1 MDRGG
6 AIAGAAGLALLSGQ
20 RTILGVA
27 ITWCV
32 AQAGLNCMQAGVTA
46 LVPDRVP
53 VTQRGAV
60 SGWSGL
66 SQTIGVVLAVVLVS
80 DLITG
85 RVPAYLALGILVMAA
100 AIPILRAP
108 DPQVPRDELP
118 VFEARAVVR
127 AFRFSPRRYP
137 DFSWA
142 WATRFLVQL
151 GNSMTILYLLYFLRD
166 RVRYQQLFPGR
177 KAEQGLLILIVIYTL
192 ATVTTVVIGGVISD
206 RSGRRKPAVMFAGY
220 TMAAAAVLLA
230 AWPVW
235 TGAIIAAAV
244 LGLGYGVYASVD
256 QALVTQVLPTDA
268 DRAKDLG
275 IINIANSAPQVL
287 APALAAPIVT
297 YLGGYPVLF
306 GAVAAVTVAGGLRHE
321 NPIGALNGAGP
332 RPFPAQTANGP
343 ARGRGRA
350 VRWSSARSS
359 FAPRCPGSNSRA
371 WCRRTTTSRRT
382 SRSAS
387 GPGPRRGSRGASS
400 SVRPPPRAST

>member
-1 MDRGG
+1 MRVGRGWIMALSLANMGLFLGYIGPLQVLLPNQVQDIDSAHKALKLGIVTGIGAAVALVTGPAAGALSDATGSRFGRRRPWIAGG

-20 RTILGVA
+20 RTILGVV

-85 RVPAYLALGILVMAA
+85 QVPAYLALGILVMAA
-100 AIPILRAP
+100 AIPILRVP

-166 RVRYQQLFPGR
+166 KVRYQQLFPGH

-220 TMAAAAVLLA
+220 AMAAAAVLLA

-256 QALVTQVLPTDA
+256 QALVTQVLPADA

-275 IINIANSAPQVL
+275 IINIAIVG
-287 APALAAPIVT
+287 PAAIGAAIAGPLVT
-297 YLGGYPVLF
+297 IGGYPTLF
-306 GAVAAVTVAGGLRHE
+306 AGTAVVAAL
-321 NPIGALNGAGP
+321 
-332 RPFPAQTANGP
+332 
-343 ARGRGRA
+343 
-350 VRWSSARSS
+350 
-359 FAPRCPGSNSRA
+359 GSIFVWRIK
-371 WCRRTTTSRRT
+371 
-382 SRSAS
+382 
-387 GPGPRRGSRGASS
+387 GVP
-400 SVRPPPRAST
+400 

>member
-1 MDRGG
+1 MRVGRGWIMALSLANMALFVGYIGPLQVLLPNQVQDIDSVHKALKLGIVTGIGAAVAMVTGPAAGALSDATGSRFGRRRPWIAGG
-6 AIAGAAGLALLSGQ
+6 AMAGAAGLALLSGQ
-20 RTILGVA
+20 HTILGVTIA
-27 ITWCV
+27 WCA

-60 SGWSGL
+60 PGWSGL
-66 SQTIGVVLAVVLVS
+66 SQTIGVILAVVLVS

-85 RVPAYLALGILVMAA
+85 RIPAYLALGVLVMAA

-108 DPQVPRDELP
+108 DPQVPREELP
-118 VFEARAVVR
+118 VFEARAVLR

-166 RVRYQQLFPGR
+166 KVRYQQLFPGH

-192 ATVTTVVIGGVISD
+192 ATVTTVVIGGVLSD

-220 TMAAAAVLLA
+220 AMAAAAVLLA
-230 AWPVW
+230 VWPVW
-235 TGAIIAAAV
+235 TGAIIAATV

-256 QALVTQVLPTDA
+256 QALVTQVLPADA

-306 GAVAAVTVAGGLRHE
+306 GTVAAATAAGSVFVTKIR
-321 NPIGALNGAGP
+321 
-332 RPFPAQTANGP
+332 
-343 ARGRGRA
+343 
-350 VRWSSARSS
+350 
-359 FAPRCPGSNSRA
+359 
-371 WCRRTTTSRRT
+371 
-382 SRSAS
+382 
-387 GPGPRRGSRGASS
+387 
-400 SVRPPPRAST
+400 SVR